1 MTFIDYFTCM
11 YYTSLTFAQYEAAT
25 KCLSSPCFAGCTYQ
39 YIMKQ
44 ENKKIII
51 IIGNDIRIMGNFLE
65 SVHALRNN
73 WYKCK
78 HIRLRSSMELEAKC
92 RKFKVN
98 SEYNM

>member
-1 MTFIDYFTCM
+1 
-11 YYTSLTFAQYEAAT
+11 
-25 KCLSSPCFAGCTYQ
+25 
-39 YIMKQ
+39 MKQ

-73 WYKCK
+73 WYKYE
-78 HIRLRSSMELEAKC
+78 HIRLRSSMDLEAKC

-98 SEYNM
+98 SEYNILYRITSVLSCINACCIKYDDIVKIINY